1 MESEITNMIV
11 KNVKIHKIVF
21 VNIYIREEWLG
32 FFKECH
38 NHWQEDRKKFIFVYC
53 HYKKNLKMNIK

>member
-1 MESEITNMIV
+1 MESEITNMIK

-21 VNIYIREEWLG
+21 VKNYTREEWLG
-32 FFKECH
+32 LFKECH
-38 NHWQEDRKKFIFVYC
+38 NHCQKDRKEFICVYC